1 MTSRPGRRRCTGEGA
16 LLSLHEDVDDC
27 RGQGELDIFL
37 LLRDDDIGALAE
49 LDGAAGDEVA
59 GEAPEV
65 DHGEV
70 LDLRD
75 LGDRWHRVGDR
86 DGHRALA
93 GFGPVVEGVLNYLRN
108 T

>member
-1 MTSRPGRRRCTGEGA
+1 MTSRPGDVVVGGEGA

-70 LDLRD
+70 LDLRISVT
-75 LGDRWHRVGDR
+75 LVIGGTVLVIVMVIGRLPG
-86 DGHRALA
+86 LA
-93 GFGPVVEGVLNYLRN
+93 QSSREC
-108 T
+108 

>member
-1 MTSRPGRRRCTGEGA
+1 M
-16 LLSLHEDVDDC
+16 SLHEDVDDC

-70 LDLRD
+70 LDLRISVT
-75 LGDRWHRVGDR
+75 LVIGGTVLVIVMVIGRLPG
-86 DGHRALA
+86 LA
-93 GFGPVVEGVLNYLRN
+93 QSSREC
-108 T
+108 